1 MKRYQPSTPHAAS
14 IVAAIGLTVLSM
26 GVAVVAPAKLDP
38 SVHEATAPGV
48 RPTPLV
54 VRLAHIEV
62 RAPREP
68 EFEFVHARSI
78 QSKGK
83 QPS

>member
-1 MKRYQPSTPHAAS
+1 MKHYQPSTPRAAS
-14 IVAAIGLTVLSM
+14 IIAAIGLTVLSI
-26 GVAVVAPAKLDP
+26 GVAVVAPAKLQP
-38 SVHEATAPGV
+38 SVHEASAPGV
-48 RPTPLV
+48 QPAPLV
-54 VRLAHIEV
+54 VRLARIEV